1 VARPRISLLV
11 SGLSRIFGNDLGRVL
26 ELARIADDAGI
37 DQIALPDH
45 VAMGP
50 HVERYPYGRYPLP
63 LEEPYLEPLTT
74 LAAMAG
80 ATTRLRLGTGVLI
93 APLRQPVVLAKTLA
107 TLDVVSGGRVDL
119 GVGVGWQREEFEACG
134 VPFEERWSRLDDGL
148 RACRALW
155 LSEAPASFSSASV
168 SFEALWSLPRPLQP
182 DGIPIWFGVAPSQ
195 RNARR
200 IAELG
205 VGWMPMP
212 LPAEE
217 LAAGAERIRAAF
229 VAAGRDPDEL
239 QVRANARPVTGADG
253 RPDLEATLAGIPELA
268 EAGASSV
275 SFPLGYFARR
285 FEDVA
290 PLLERLGKAGS

>member
-1 VARPRISLLV
+1 MARPRISLLV
-11 SGLSRIFGNDLGRVL
+11 SGLSRIFGNDLGRVV
-26 ELARIADDAGI
+26 ELARIAEDAGI

-80 ATTRLRLGTGVLI
+80 ATCRVRLGTGVLI

-119 GVGVGWQREEFEACG
+119 GVGVGWQKEEFEACG

-155 LSEAPASFSSASV
+155 LSEAPASFSSPSV
-168 SFEALWSLPRPLQP
+168 SFERLWSLPRPLQP
-182 DGIPIWFGVAPSQ
+182 GGIPIWFGVAPSP

-212 LPAEE
+212 LPSDE

-229 VAAGRDPDEL
+229 AAAGRDPDEL
-239 QVRANARPVTGADG
+239 QVRANARPVTDADG
-253 RPDLEATLAGIPELA
+253 RPDLEATLEGLPELA
-268 EAGASSV
+268 RAGASSV
-275 SFPLGYFARR
+275 SFPLGYFARG
-285 FEDVA
+285 FDDVA
-290 PLLERLGKAGS
+290 PLLERLGKAGD